1 MEVDMGIRFYEV
13 GRMDQTILT
22 ENIATYMFN
31 I

>member
-13 GRMDQTILT
+13 GHMDQTILP
-22 ENIATYMFN
+22 ENIVTYMFN